1 MLKTSEVPIH
11 FDAFCE
17 SKEIKALL
25 RHLNK
30 RQRPDIN
37 LSRILGSQSKSEV
50 LDDV

>member
-30 RQRPDIN
+30 KNKGLI
-37 LSRILGSQSKSEV
+37 
-50 LDDV
+50 